1 MVDVHDAG
9 MTRKQVWAAGITILL
24 CAALLPLGVRVAQV
38 QRHKVLL
45 GNIFSEAYAYR
56 SEHRAWPHDLRFLS
70 RRYPDEAA
78 FVSAHWGGTYQAF
91 DQVLTLNPE
100 NPGAI
105 LFDTVWKLSV
115 DENGFVRDGENK

>member
-1 MVDVHDAG
+1 
-9 MTRKQVWAAGITILL
+9 MTRKQVWVAAIAILL
-24 CAALLPLGVRVAQV
+24 GVVLLPLGVRVALE

-56 SEHRAWPHDLRFLS
+56 SEHRAWPNDLRFLS

-78 FVSAHWGGTYQAF
+78 FVSSHWGETYHSF
-91 DQVLTLNPE
+91 EQVLKLNPQ

-105 LFDTVWKLSV
+105 VFDTVWKMSV
-115 DENGFVRDGENK
+115 DENGFVWEGENK